1 VSATDTPSSLR
12 IGLASPSFPASIG
25 DAVRRA
31 GDFLAEGARRGVDI
45 VCFPECYVPGMRGQD
60 FDVAAPDQRAQASA
74 LEAIRGAAATHG
86 VAAIVPMEW
95 ESPVGLQNV
104 AFVISGA
111 GDVLGY
117 QTKNQIPIEEEPY
130 FQPGSTRRVFTVRG
144 VPFGVAICHEGWRYP
159 ETVRWAAARGAKIV
173 FHPHYAGGAE
183 PRGHPAKWG
192 APESP
197 FYEKAMIVRGAEN
210 AVYFASVN
218 YALPR
223 QDAATTLIGPS
234 GECLAHAPYGE
245 ESLLVHDVD
254 PQLATGFLAAR
265 YQPARYQDAVTPA

>member
-1 VSATDTPSSLR
+1 MSAADAPSSLR
-12 IGLASPSFPASIG
+12 IGLATPRFPSSID

-31 GDFLAEGARRGVDI
+31 GEFLAEGARRGVDI

-74 LEAIRGAAATHG
+74 LEAIRAAASTHG

-111 GDVLGY
+111 GEVLGY
-117 QTKNQIPIEEEPY
+117 QTKNQIPIEEEAY

-159 ETVRWAAARGAKIV
+159 ETVRWAAVRGAKIV

-183 PRGHPAKWG
+183 PRAHPAWG

-218 YALPR
+218 YALPG

-254 PQLATGFLAAR
+254 PRLATGVLAAR
-265 YQPARYQDAVTPA
+265 YQPARYQDADAPA